1 MDRVKSDLLTLIDAR
16 VKLVKFVDRTFNCNR
31 QRAKEIFSFIIE
43 NAKRRV
49 FTFEAAA
56 DLFDDEMFDILSRAP
71 KGLIQFEI
79 GIQSTN
85 EAALEAIRRKTDLK
99 KCLRT

>member
-43 NAKRRV
+43 NAKETS
-49 FTFEAAA
+49 FHFEAAA
-56 DLFDDEMFDILSRAP
+56 DLL
-71 KGLIQFEI
+71 
-79 GIQSTN
+79 T
-85 EAALEAIRRKTDLK
+85 T
-99 KCLRT
+99 KCLTYCPGLQRA